1 MYEKLIS
8 LVDSVSGKM
17 RNSTKKLLNE
27 NGDIRKKTKVSFI

>member
-17 RNSTKKLLNE
+17 RNCYEKTVTE
-27 NGDIRKKTKVSFI
+27 IREHGTEVFFS